1 MWFAGEVEHLA
12 QPSRASCCQMVPGYV
27 EIKAALEDSWASL
40 GLLDWL
46 SAETPPSQTGKTL
59 EERIEETKT
68 PPMLG
73 AEQERGR
80 TCPCQALLYSSM

>member
-1 MWFAGEVEHLA
+1 MWLAGEVEHLA
-12 QPSRASCCQMVPGYV
+12 QPPRASCCQMVPGYV
-27 EIKAALEDSWASL
+27 EVKAALEESWARL

-59 EERIEETKT
+59 EERIETKK
-68 PPMLG
+68 PPVLG
-73 AEQERGR
+73 AEQERG